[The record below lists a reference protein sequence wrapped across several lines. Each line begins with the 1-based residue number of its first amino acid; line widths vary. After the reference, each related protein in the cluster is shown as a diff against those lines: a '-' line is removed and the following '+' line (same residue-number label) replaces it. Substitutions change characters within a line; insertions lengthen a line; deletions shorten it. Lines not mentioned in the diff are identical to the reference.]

1 MTAEDL
7 LHESYFN
14 IVLDIRET
22 YLTDSDI
29 TSAMKEYARLKCEE
43 LLKIVA
49 ENAQI
54 KVEKKSQYGKSR
66 KWQKVKENEEF
77 GLFDYEMRTSVDK
90 SSILNAVDLNEFIK

>member
-7 LHESYFN
+7 LHEQYFN

-49 ENAQI
+49 EKAQ
-54 KVEKKSQYGKSR
+54 VYADEGGYS
-66 KWQKVKENEEF
+66 EF
-77 GLFDYEMRTSVDK
+77 VDED
-90 SSILNAVDLNEFIK
+90 SILNAIDLNEFIK

>member
-43 LLKIVA
+43 LLKIV
-49 ENAQI
+49 
-54 KVEKKSQYGKSR
+54 VEKAEVEYD
-66 KWQKVKENEEF
+66 WN
-77 GLFDYEMRTSVDK
+77 TSYVDRGY
-90 SSILNAVDLNEFIK
+90 ILNAVDLNEFIK

>member
-49 ENAQI
+49 EKAQTKELFVNGSNGGWYD
-54 KVEKKSQYGKSR
+54 KVGY
-66 KWQKVKENEEF
+66 
-77 GLFDYEMRTSVDK
+77 VDK
-90 SSILNAVDLNEFIK
+90 DSILNAVDLNEFIK